1 MSNRYSR
8 TQLLETISVDGG
20 DDYLSFLSGRYNRFL
35 VLLKSKKQIVVTSTN
50 EMRLEAISFREYGT
64 IHLWWVIGVYNGVI
78 NPFREVVAGSKLR
91 IPTLES
97 INEYFDTVKRDQL
110 NGASRVVVLS

>member
-8 TQLLETISVDGG
+8 TQLLEKIEVSGA

-35 VLLKSKKQIVVTSTN
+35 VLLKTKKSITVTTTN
-50 EMRLEAISFREYGT
+50 EMRLEAIAFREYGT
-64 IHLWWVIGVYNGVI
+64 IHLWWVIGVFNGVI
-78 NPFREVVAGSKLR
+78 NPFREVVAGTKLN

-97 INEYFDTVKRDQL
+97 INDYFDTVKREQL
-110 NGASRVVVLS
+110 GTASRVVVLS